1 MTSQVQSSSILTMA
15 LKLLQ
20 HSDFVLHE
28 KVSPN
33 RLQYQH
39 AMNPLLSRHM
49 VVERQIN
56 YK

>member
-1 MTSQVQSSSILTMA
+1 MTSQVKSSSILTMA

-20 HSDFVLHE
+20 HSDFVLYE
-28 KVSPN
+28 KISPN

-49 VVERQIN
+49 GVEMQIN